1 MPCVGLAS
9 GLGDGIISGRV
20 DGYGYRSSGST
31 TLAVGARNRISG
43 SGGRADRNAGI
54 AASVAPAVATG
65 LGSRKGCAF
74 AAAKNGA
81 SADTD
86 MVGTAV

>member
-43 SGGRADRNAGI
+43 SGGRANRNAGI

-74 AAAKNGA
+74 ASAEDCVAAN
-81 SADTD
+81 AD
-86 MVGTAV
+86 VV

>member
-43 SGGRADRNAGI
+43 SGSRADGNAGI
-54 AASVAPAVATG
+54 AASIAPTVTGSLGGREGGTFTATECCIAANVDAV
-65 LGSRKGCAF
+65 
-74 AAAKNGA
+74 
-81 SADTD
+81 
-86 MVGTAV
+86 